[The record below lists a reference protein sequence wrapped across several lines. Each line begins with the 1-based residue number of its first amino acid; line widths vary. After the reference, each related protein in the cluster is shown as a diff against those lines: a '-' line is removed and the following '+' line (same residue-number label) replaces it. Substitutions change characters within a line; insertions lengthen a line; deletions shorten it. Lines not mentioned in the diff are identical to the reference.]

1 MKINQAY
8 EQILMG
14 NYSTPTDEMATM
26 CLDIITKLYPI
37 YENNVNT
44 VEDAFLVASALSY
57 LNAYIKVDNAN
68 FLQTFK
74 TFYKK
79 HPEISNYLKDKA
91 KEHEKEYTPYTECR
105 DKKEAYKC
113 FKKLV
118 VPFMNILEEKFPDDA
133 NIKISPQLDGG
144 SSLAMIEIYNVQ
156 FSFHRVSIYMDSN
169 EKFYKMM
176 NDKSTWLRWN
186 HIRLQPIAVHV
197 LKTAC
202 TLENLSEINQ
212 NIINSYK
219 KQPVLEA

>member
-74 TFYKK
+74 KFYKK
-79 HPEISNYLKDKA
+79 HLEISN
-91 KEHEKEYTPYTECR
+91 
-105 DKKEAYKC
+105 
-113 FKKLV
+113 
-118 VPFMNILEEKFPDDA
+118 
-133 NIKISPQLDGG
+133 
-144 SSLAMIEIYNVQ
+144 
-156 FSFHRVSIYMDSN
+156 
-169 EKFYKMM
+169 
-176 NDKSTWLRWN
+176 
-186 HIRLQPIAVHV
+186 
-197 LKTAC
+197 
-202 TLENLSEINQ
+202 
-212 NIINSYK
+212 
-219 KQPVLEA
+219 